1 MIKHINENE
10 FEREVLNEDKLVV
23 VDFFATWCGPCKMLA
38 PILEAVQ
45 EELKEVKIVKIDIDQ
60 NPNSAS
66 RYKVRNIPT
75 IKIFKNG
82 EEVKTNVG
90 FVPKE
95 ALISMIERIE

>member
-1 MIKHINENE
+1 MIKHISENE

-38 PILEAVQ
+38 PILEEVQ
-45 EELKEVKIVKIDIDQ
+45 GELKEVKIVKIDIDK

-66 RYKVRNIPT
+66 KYKVRSIPT

-95 ALISMIERIE
+95 ALISMIEKA

>member
-38 PILEAVQ
+38 SILEEVQ
-45 EELKEVKIVKIDIDQ
+45 EELKEVKIVKIDIDK

-66 RYKVRNIPT
+66 KYKVRNIPT

-82 EEVKTNVG
+82 EEVKNNVG
-90 FVPKE
+90 FASKE
-95 ALISMIERIE
+95 ALISMIEKA

>member
-38 PILEAVQ
+38 SILEEIQ
-45 EELKEVKIVKIDIDQ
+45 EELKEVKIVKIDIDK

-66 RYKVRNIPT
+66 KYKVRNIPT

-90 FVPKE
+90 FAPKE
-95 ALISMIERIE
+95 ALISMIEKA

>member
-10 FEREVLNEDKLVV
+10 FEREVLNEDKLEV

-38 PILEAVQ
+38 SILEEIQ
-45 EELKEVKIVKIDIDQ
+45 EELKEVKIVKIDIDK

-66 RYKVRNIPT
+66 KYKVRNIPT

-82 EEVKTNVG
+82 EEVKTNVA
-90 FVPKE
+90 FAPKE
-95 ALISMIERIE
+95 ALISMIEKA